1 MTSGST
7 PVGKMN
13 VLGLPKQK
21 RALVETWGL
30 GLVLYRTLPQVGLIK
45 RVAHQ
50 RLEQSSSP
58 QGSFRNASL
67 VRSLLFA
74 LQCEE

>member
-7 PVGKMN
+7 PVDKRN
-13 VLGLPKQK
+13 VLGPQSKK
-21 RALVETWGL
+21 GPLVETWGL
-30 GLVLYRTLPQVGLIK
+30 GLVLYRTLPQLGLIK